1 MIVLLSYDED
11 ILSVGY
17 QFAPEVH
24 AMQYV
29 GHAYYEI
36 WAWMCV
42 FRITYNERNY
52 CRLTLKDRVR
62 RRRLEP
68 IYLTVYY
75 CYEGTRPRLLR
86 SSCE

>member
-36 WAWMCV
+36 WA
-42 FRITYNERNY
+42 
-52 CRLTLKDRVR
+52 
-62 RRRLEP
+62 
-68 IYLTVYY
+68 
-75 CYEGTRPRLLR
+75 
-86 SSCE
+86 